1 MCLAHGRTMWA
12 RTQRDNETQFYRAG
26 DKAIRMNEHPQRVPL
41 QPFNLKTNGNIK
53 GKSMQGQIEIVNKM
67 FRI

>member
-1 MCLAHGRTMWA
+1 VPGTWTDHVS
-12 RTQRDNETQFYRAG
+12 TQFYRAG

-41 QPFNLKTNGNIK
+41 QPFSLKTNGNIK

>member
-1 MCLAHGRTMWA
+1 VS
-12 RTQRDNETQFYRAG
+12 TQFYRAG